1 MNYASERP
9 SSLRLVS
16 DDILERSRTI
26 LCFSHLRW
34 DFVFQRPQ
42 HLMSRFA
49 ASDRVIFWEEP
60 RFIDGEFPRLDIR
73 ECESTGVIV
82 VTPELLAVSDR
93 ASDTA
98 ALKSLLDVWLAGE
111 QGRLVRWYYTPMML
125 PFSEHVSADCVVY
138 DCMDRSEEHTSE
150 LQSLI
155 RISYAVFSLN
165 KKKP

>member
-1 MNYASERP
+1 
-9 SSLRLVS
+9 
-16 DDILERSRTI
+16 
-26 LCFSHLRW
+26 
-34 DFVFQRPQ
+34 
-42 HLMSRFA
+42 MSRFA

-98 ALKSLLDVWLAGE
+98 ALKSLLEVLLAGE

-125 PFSEHVSADCVVY
+125 PFSQHVSADCVVY
-138 DCMDRSEEHTSE
+138 DCMDE
-150 LQSLI
+150 LATFRNAPPPLLTLAE
-155 RISYAVFSLN
+155 RLLRVCDLVF
-165 KKKP
+165 PRGYHDR

>member
-1 MNYASERP
+1 MC
-9 SSLRLVS
+9 LVVF
-16 DDILERSRTI
+16 
-26 LCFSHLRW
+26 CFSSRRLQTGCAL
-34 DFVFQRPQ
+34 VTGVQTCALPIY
-42 HLMSRFA
+42 LMSRFA

-111 QGRLVRWYYTPMML
+111 QGRLVRWYYT
-125 PFSEHVSADCVVY
+125 
-138 DCMDRSEEHTSE
+138 DRKSVMEGKSVKVRVE
-150 LQSLI
+150 LGGG
-155 RISYAVFSLN
+155 R
-165 KKKP
+165 

>member
-1 MNYASERP
+1 
-9 SSLRLVS
+9 
-16 DDILERSRTI
+16 
-26 LCFSHLRW
+26 
-34 DFVFQRPQ
+34 
-42 HLMSRFA
+42 MSRFA
-49 ASDRVIFWEEP
+49 ASDRVIFGEEP

-138 DCMDRSEEHTSE
+138 DCMDELANFRNAPPQLLALEERLLESADLVFRSEEHTSE
-150 LQSLI
+150 LQSLM
-155 RISYAVFSLN
+155 RISYAVFCL
-165 KKKP
+165 KKKNIQD